1 MAISFNFD
9 SKNVS
14 PVKET
19 PKKCIN
25 CSHLLNCRSLIG
37 RCSYTYDFKFVLNKF
52 FECPQFRNNKNRIN
66 RAVHVSFILLVN
78 NDNKVNYVGSGLG
91 MVVNT
96 DMDDDALLS
105 KMYND
110 KKLMKEIAFKLENE
124 FNYKNVVFEI
134 VITAEKL
141 ENSDW
146 TITNNFL
153 PSNYNENVLNDL
165 NNISGSHI

>member
-9 SKNVS
+9 AKNIS
-14 PVKET
+14 PLKEIQCT
-19 PKKCIN
+19 N
-25 CSHLLNCRSLIG
+25 CSRFLNCGNLIG
-37 RCSYTYDFKFVLNKF
+37 RCSYTYNFKFNLTKF
-52 FECPQFRNNKNRIN
+52 FKCTQFRDNKNRIN

-78 NDNKVNYVGSGLG
+78 NDSKVNYVGSGLG
-91 MVVNT
+91 MVINT
-96 DMDDDALLS
+96 DMNDNDLLH

-110 KKLMKEIAFKLENE
+110 KKLMKEVAFKLENE
-124 FNYKNVVFEI
+124 FSYKNVVFEI

-153 PSNYNENVLNDL
+153 PSNYNKDVLNDL
-165 NNISGSHI
+165 NNISGSHT

>member
-9 SKNVS
+9 AKNIS

-19 PKKCIN
+19 LQQCIN
-25 CSHLLNCRSLIG
+25 CSHFLNCGNLIG
-37 RCSYTYDFKFVLNKF
+37 RCSYTYDFKFNLTKF
-52 FECPQFRNNKNRIN
+52 FKCNQFRNKNNKVD
-66 RAVHVSFILLVN
+66 RAVHVSFILLIN
-78 NDNKVNYVGSGLG
+78 NESKINYVGSGLG

-96 DMDDDALLS
+96 DMNDNDLLH

-110 KKLMKEIAFKLENE
+110 NKLMKEVAFKLENE

-134 VITAEKL
+134 IITAEKL

-153 PSNYNENVLNDL
+153 PSNYNKDVLNDL
-165 NNISGSHI
+165 NNISGSHT